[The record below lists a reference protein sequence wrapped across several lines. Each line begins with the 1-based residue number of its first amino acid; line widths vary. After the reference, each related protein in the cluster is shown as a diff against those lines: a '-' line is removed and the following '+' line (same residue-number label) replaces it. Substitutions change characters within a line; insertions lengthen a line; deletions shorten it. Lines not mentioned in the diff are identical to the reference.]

1 MGILIQN
8 HIYIYYSKGIEK
20 KLSSNL
26 KSSLFKEKINS
37 HILCQLNEQN
47 EIRELKFITKKRGRK
62 SLDEDNPNS
71 KKSNKKINAIKKVHD
86 KFYNDN
92 IRRKIKS
99 LYHKYIINLLNNL
112 IKQKLKRIKKKFVK
126 MNIIITK
133 DVSIEY
139 NRNLLNKSI
148 KDIIVDVSKKYS
160 NKDINKNVIKFIEAQ
175 KNNEEIIKILNMTYE
190 DLFTNYYLKSNKN
203 DISNNSFEAHKEIL
217 LKKYGEKYLSLF
229 IQNTENFKEFFING
243 KNRKSKKEQI
253 VNTIDIPLENDI
265 TESNTNE
272 IENTEKY
279 KIKKVMVSSYVQTDL
294 CDINSK
300 LICFG

>member
-99 LYHKYIINLLNNL
+99 LYHKYIISLLNNL

-126 MNIIITK
+126 MNIKITK

-190 DLFTNYYLKSNKN
+190 DLFTDYYLKSNKN

-243 KNRKSKKEQI
+243 KNRKSRKAEEVESI
-253 VNTIDIPLENDI
+253 NIPLLDE
-265 TESNTNE
+265 T
-272 IENTEKY
+272 
-279 KIKKVMVSSYVQTDL
+279 KKVNNINEYYLNKNMVSSSTETDIFG
-294 CDINSK
+294 INKK
-300 LICFG
+300 LLVFD

>member
-126 MNIIITK
+126 MNIKITK

-243 KNRKSKKEQI
+243 KNRKSRKAEEVESI
-253 VNTIDIPLENDI
+253 NIPLLDE
-265 TESNTNE
+265 T
-272 IENTEKY
+272 
-279 KIKKVMVSSYVQTDL
+279 KKVNNINEYYLNKNMVSSSTETDIFG
-294 CDINSK
+294 INIK
-300 LICFG
+300 LLVFD

>member
-62 SLDEDNPNS
+62 SLDEGNPNS

-126 MNIIITK
+126 MNIKITK

-190 DLFTNYYLKSNKN
+190 DLFTDYYLKSNKN

-243 KNRKSKKEQI
+243 KNRKSRKAEEVESI
-253 VNTIDIPLENDI
+253 NIPLLE
-265 TESNTNE
+265 EA
-272 IENTEKY
+272 
-279 KIKKVMVSSYVQTDL
+279 KKVNNINEYYLNKNMVSSSTETDIFG
-294 CDINSK
+294 INKK
-300 LICFG
+300 LLVFD

>member
-20 KLSSNL
+20 NLSSNL

-126 MNIIITK
+126 MNIKITK

-243 KNRKSKKEQI
+243 KNRKSRKAEEVESI
-253 VNTIDIPLENDI
+253 NIPLLE
-265 TESNTNE
+265 EA
-272 IENTEKY
+272 
-279 KIKKVMVSSYVQTDL
+279 KKVNNINEYYLNKNMVSSSTETDIFG
-294 CDINSK
+294 INKK
-300 LICFG
+300 LLVFD

>member
-243 KNRKSKKEQI
+243 KNRKSRKAEEVESI
-253 VNTIDIPLENDI
+253 NIPLLE
-265 TESNTNE
+265 EA
-272 IENTEKY
+272 
-279 KIKKVMVSSYVQTDL
+279 KKVNNINEYYLNKNMVSSSTES
-294 CDINSK
+294 DIFGINKK
-300 LICFG
+300 LLVFD

>member
-8 HIYIYYSKGIEK
+8 HIYNYCSKGIEN
-20 KLSSNL
+20 KLSPNL

-37 HILCQLNEQN
+37 HIISQLNEQCK
-47 EIRELKFITKKRGRK
+47 IRELKFITKKRGRK
-62 SLDEDNPNS
+62 SLDEGNPNS

-243 KNRKSKKEQI
+243 KNRKSRKAEEVESI
-253 VNTIDIPLENDI
+253 NIPLLE
-265 TESNTNE
+265 EA
-272 IENTEKY
+272 
-279 KIKKVMVSSYVQTDL
+279 KKVNNINEYYLNKNMVSSSTES
-294 CDINSK
+294 DIFGINKK
-300 LICFG
+300 LLVFD

>member
-62 SLDEDNPNS
+62 SLDEGNPNS

-126 MNIIITK
+126 MNIKITK

-243 KNRKSKKEQI
+243 KNRKSRKAEEVESI
-253 VNTIDIPLENDI
+253 NIPLLDE
-265 TESNTNE
+265 T
-272 IENTEKY
+272 
-279 KIKKVMVSSYVQTDL
+279 KKVNNINEYYLNKNMVSSSTETDIFG
-294 CDINSK
+294 INKK
-300 LICFG
+300 LLVFD

>member
-8 HIYIYYSKGIEK
+8 HIYIYCSKGIEN

-47 EIRELKFITKKRGRK
+47 EIMELKFITKKRGRK

-99 LYHKYIINLLNNL
+99 LYHKYIISLLNNL

-243 KNRKSKKEQI
+243 KNRKSRKAEEVESI
-253 VNTIDIPLENDI
+253 NIPLLDE
-265 TESNTNE
+265 T
-272 IENTEKY
+272 
-279 KIKKVMVSSYVQTDL
+279 KKVNNINEYYLNKNMVSSSTETDIFG
-294 CDINSK
+294 INKK
-300 LICFG
+300 LLVFD

>member
-37 HILCQLNEQN
+37 HIISQLNEQN

-62 SLDEDNPNS
+62 SLDEGNPNS

-126 MNIIITK
+126 MNIKITK

-243 KNRKSKKEQI
+243 KNRKSRKAEEVESI
-253 VNTIDIPLENDI
+253 NIPLLDE
-265 TESNTNE
+265 T
-272 IENTEKY
+272 
-279 KIKKVMVSSYVQTDL
+279 KKVNNINEYYLNKNMVSSSTETDIFG
-294 CDINSK
+294 INKK
-300 LICFG
+300 LLVFD

>member
-37 HILCQLNEQN
+37 PILCQLNEQN

-190 DLFTNYYLKSNKN
+190 DLFTDYYLKSNKN

-243 KNRKSKKEQI
+243 KNRKSRKAEEVESI
-253 VNTIDIPLENDI
+253 NIPLLE
-265 TESNTNE
+265 EA
-272 IENTEKY
+272 
-279 KIKKVMVSSYVQTDL
+279 KKVNNINEYYLNKNMVSSSTETDIFG
-294 CDINSK
+294 INKK
-300 LICFG
+300 LLVFD

>member
-62 SLDEDNPNS
+62 SLDEDNPKS
-71 KKSNKKINAIKKVHD
+71 KKSNKKINAMKKVHD

-126 MNIIITK
+126 MNIKITK

-243 KNRKSKKEQI
+243 KNRKSRKAEEVESI
-253 VNTIDIPLENDI
+253 NIPLLE
-265 TESNTNE
+265 EA
-272 IENTEKY
+272 
-279 KIKKVMVSSYVQTDL
+279 KKVNNINEYYLNKNMVSSSTETDIFG
-294 CDINSK
+294 INKK
-300 LICFG
+300 LLVFD

>member
-160 NKDINKNVIKFIEAQ
+160 NKDINKNVIKSIEAQ

-243 KNRKSKKEQI
+243 KNRKSRKAEEVESI
-253 VNTIDIPLENDI
+253 NIPLLE
-265 TESNTNE
+265 EA
-272 IENTEKY
+272 
-279 KIKKVMVSSYVQTDL
+279 KKVNNINEYYLNKNMVSSSTETDIFG
-294 CDINSK
+294 INKK
-300 LICFG
+300 LLVFD

>member
-126 MNIIITK
+126 MNIKITK

-190 DLFTNYYLKSNKN
+190 DLFTDYYLKSNKN

-243 KNRKSKKEQI
+243 KNRKSRKAEEVESI
-253 VNTIDIPLENDI
+253 NIPLLE
-265 TESNTNE
+265 EA
-272 IENTEKY
+272 
-279 KIKKVMVSSYVQTDL
+279 KKVNNINEYYLNKNMVSSSTETDIFG
-294 CDINSK
+294 INKK
-300 LICFG
+300 LLVFD

>member
-62 SLDEDNPNS
+62 SLDEGNPNS

-126 MNIIITK
+126 MNIKITK

-243 KNRKSKKEQI
+243 KNRKSRKAEEVESI
-253 VNTIDIPLENDI
+253 NIPLLE
-265 TESNTNE
+265 EA
-272 IENTEKY
+272 
-279 KIKKVMVSSYVQTDL
+279 KKVNNINEYYLNKNMVSSSTETDIFG
-294 CDINSK
+294 INKK
-300 LICFG
+300 LLVFD

>member
-99 LYHKYIINLLNNL
+99 LYHKYIISLLNNL

-160 NKDINKNVIKFIEAQ
+160 NKEINKNVIKFIEAQ

-243 KNRKSKKEQI
+243 KNRKSRKAEEVESI
-253 VNTIDIPLENDI
+253 NIPLLE
-265 TESNTNE
+265 EA
-272 IENTEKY
+272 
-279 KIKKVMVSSYVQTDL
+279 KKVNNINEYYLNKNMVSSSTETDIFG
-294 CDINSK
+294 INKK
-300 LICFG
+300 LLVFD

>member
-99 LYHKYIINLLNNL
+99 LYHKYIISLLNNL

-243 KNRKSKKEQI
+243 KNRKSRKAEEVESI
-253 VNTIDIPLENDI
+253 NIPLLE
-265 TESNTNE
+265 EA
-272 IENTEKY
+272 
-279 KIKKVMVSSYVQTDL
+279 KKVNNINEYYLNKNMVSSSTETDIFG
-294 CDINSK
+294 INIK
-300 LICFG
+300 LLVFD

>member
-62 SLDEDNPNS
+62 SLGEDNPNS

-243 KNRKSKKEQI
+243 KNRKSRKAEEVESI
-253 VNTIDIPLENDI
+253 NIPLLE
-265 TESNTNE
+265 EA
-272 IENTEKY
+272 
-279 KIKKVMVSSYVQTDL
+279 KKVNNINEYYLNKNMVSSSTETDIFG
-294 CDINSK
+294 INKK
-300 LICFG
+300 LLVFD

>member
-8 HIYIYYSKGIEK
+8 HIYNYCSKGIEN
-20 KLSSNL
+20 KLSPNL

-62 SLDEDNPNS
+62 SLDEGNPNS

-243 KNRKSKKEQI
+243 KNRKSRKAEEVESI
-253 VNTIDIPLENDI
+253 NIPLLE
-265 TESNTNE
+265 EA
-272 IENTEKY
+272 
-279 KIKKVMVSSYVQTDL
+279 KKVNNINEYYLNKNMVSSSTETDIFG
-294 CDINSK
+294 INKK
-300 LICFG
+300 LLVFD

>member
-243 KNRKSKKEQI
+243 KNRKSRKAEEVESI
-253 VNTIDIPLENDI
+253 NIPLLE
-265 TESNTNE
+265 EA
-272 IENTEKY
+272 
-279 KIKKVMVSSYVQTDL
+279 KKVNNINEYYLNKNMVSSSTETDIFG
-294 CDINSK
+294 INKK
-300 LICFG
+300 LLVFD

>member
-62 SLDEDNPNS
+62 SLDEDNPKS
-71 KKSNKKINAIKKVHD
+71 KKSNKKINAMKKVHD

-229 IQNTENFKEFFING
+229 IQNIENFKEFFING
-243 KNRKSKKEQI
+243 KNRKSRKAEEVESI
-253 VNTIDIPLENDI
+253 NIPLLE
-265 TESNTNE
+265 EA
-272 IENTEKY
+272 
-279 KIKKVMVSSYVQTDL
+279 KKVNNVNEYYLNKNMVSSSTETDIFG
-294 CDINSK
+294 INKK
-300 LICFG
+300 LLVFD

>member
-112 IKQKLKRIKKKFVK
+112 LKQKLKRIKKKFVK
-126 MNIIITK
+126 MNIKITK

-139 NRNLLNKSI
+139 NRNLLNKTI

-243 KNRKSKKEQI
+243 KNRKSRKAEEVESI
-253 VNTIDIPLENDI
+253 NIPLLE
-265 TESNTNE
+265 EA
-272 IENTEKY
+272 
-279 KIKKVMVSSYVQTDL
+279 KKVNNVNEYYLNKNMVSSSTETDIFG
-294 CDINSK
+294 INKK
-300 LICFG
+300 LLVFD

>member
-190 DLFTNYYLKSNKN
+190 DLFTDYYLKSNKN

-243 KNRKSKKEQI
+243 KNRKSRKAEEVESI
-253 VNTIDIPLENDI
+253 NIPLLE
-265 TESNTNE
+265 EA
-272 IENTEKY
+272 
-279 KIKKVMVSSYVQTDL
+279 KKVNNINEYYLNKNMVSSSTETDIFG
-294 CDINSK
+294 INKK
-300 LICFG
+300 LLVFD

>member
-62 SLDEDNPNS
+62 SLDEGNPNS

-243 KNRKSKKEQI
+243 KNRKSRKAEEVESI
-253 VNTIDIPLENDI
+253 NIPLLDE
-265 TESNTNE
+265 T
-272 IENTEKY
+272 
-279 KIKKVMVSSYVQTDL
+279 KKVNNINEYYLNKNMVSSSTETDIFG
-294 CDINSK
+294 INKK
-300 LICFG
+300 LLVFN

>member
-243 KNRKSKKEQI
+243 KNRKSRKAEEVESI
-253 VNTIDIPLENDI
+253 NIPLLDE
-265 TESNTNE
+265 T
-272 IENTEKY
+272 
-279 KIKKVMVSSYVQTDL
+279 KKVNNINEYYLNKNMVSSSTETDIFG
-294 CDINSK
+294 INKK
-300 LICFG
+300 LLVFD

>member
-126 MNIIITK
+126 MNIKITK

-243 KNRKSKKEQI
+243 KNRKSRKAEEVESI
-253 VNTIDIPLENDI
+253 NIPLLE
-265 TESNTNE
+265 EA
-272 IENTEKY
+272 
-279 KIKKVMVSSYVQTDL
+279 KKVNNINEYYLNKNMVSSSTETDIFG
-294 CDINSK
+294 INKK
-300 LICFG
+300 LLVFD

>member
-126 MNIIITK
+126 MNIKITK

-190 DLFTNYYLKSNKN
+190 DLFTDYYLKSNKN

-243 KNRKSKKEQI
+243 KNRKSRKAEEVESI
-253 VNTIDIPLENDI
+253 NIPLLDE
-265 TESNTNE
+265 T
-272 IENTEKY
+272 
-279 KIKKVMVSSYVQTDL
+279 KKVNNINEYYLNKNMVSSSTETDIFG
-294 CDINSK
+294 INKK
-300 LICFG
+300 LLVFD

>member
-126 MNIIITK
+126 MNIKITK

-243 KNRKSKKEQI
+243 KNRKSRKAEEVESI
-253 VNTIDIPLENDI
+253 NIPLLDE
-265 TESNTNE
+265 T
-272 IENTEKY
+272 
-279 KIKKVMVSSYVQTDL
+279 KKVNNINEYYLNKNMVSSSTETDIFG
-294 CDINSK
+294 INKK
-300 LICFG
+300 LLVFD